1 MTTMREITKHQIV
14 QIQYQVD
21 KPTPAQIIEI
31 STLSPIIGPTATM
44 FLIQAATRCASG
56 VFYEQVTIGELA
68 DWLGVAGVP
77 GKLLKTLG
85 RLDRFGIA
93 TVDDRNIIIDTWPTR
108 RS

>member
-1 MTTMREITKHQIV
+1 MTTTREITHDQIV
-14 QIQYQVD
+14 QIQYHVD
-21 KPTPAQIIEI
+21 KPTPDQIVSIATI
-31 STLSPIIGPTATM
+31 SPVLGPTATM

-77 GKLLKTLG
+77 GKLFKTLR

-93 TVDDRNIIIDTWPTR
+93 TVNGNSIIIT
-108 RS
+108 